1 MRWLDSI
8 SDSVDMNMSTLQE
21 IKEDRGAW
29 RATVHEV
36 TELGMTQRRNRSS
49 SNA

>member
-8 SDSVDMNMSTLQE
+8 SDSVDMNISTLQE
-21 IKEDRGAW
+21 IMEDRGDW

-36 TELGMTQRRNRSS
+36 TELGMT
-49 SNA
+49 

>member
-1 MRWLDSI
+1 MTWLASITNWMDMSLSTRWE
-8 SDSVDMNMSTLQE
+8 TA
-21 IKEDRGAW
+21 EDRGAW